1 MKQDKMLQ
9 VCYDG
14 RSVGTLAIM
23 ENIQQQSMAMERIPE
38 KKNFWQ

>member
-14 RSVGTLAIM
+14 RNVGTLAIM
-23 ENIQQQSMAMERIPE
+23 ENIQRQLMGMERIQE
-38 KKNFWQ
+38 KKNFWR